1 MQPLLSFMDAV
12 LRGIGQVM
20 FQNNRYAGL
29 LFLAG
34 VGVQSW
40 HCAVA
45 MVLGTVVST
54 GAACVLGVERSALRD
69 GLYGFNGAL
78 VGVAAAVFF
87 QPTGGM
93 WAVLVAGAIASTV
106 VMSALSALLARWSI
120 AALTAPFVFTM
131 WVLLSAAPQ
140 FVGLAS
146 DGQVS
151 LPSAVASAGTLT
163 QSTWWEGTLHGIGQ
177 VFLQEN
183 WLTGALI
190 GGGLLVS
197 SRRAFLAAIFGAVS
211 ALVVAWA
218 LGAEEVA
225 LRAGLFSFNSVLVA
239 IALGSTFLPKG
250 ARFLAYAA
258 LATVLT
264 PLVHAAVASALTSH
278 GVPALTFSFVIV
290 TWAFLLARPRFS
302 VLRDRDEART

>member
-29 LFLAG
+29 LFSAG

-151 LPSAVASAGTLT
+151 LPSAVASAGD
-163 QSTWWEGTLHGIGQ
+163 SDAKH
-177 VFLQEN
+177 
-183 WLTGALI
+183 
-190 GGGLLVS
+190 LVGRYR
-197 SRRAFLAAIFGAVS
+197 SRN
-211 ALVVAWA
+211 
-218 LGAEEVA
+218 
-225 LRAGLFSFNSVLVA
+225 RAGL
-239 IALGSTFLPKG
+239 P
-250 ARFLAYAA
+250 ARKLADRCSHWRRLAGFLA
-258 LATVLT
+258 
-264 PLVHAAVASALTSH
+264 TS
-278 GVPALTFSFVIV
+278 VPRCHFRRRVGAGGCVGFG
-290 TWAFLLARPRFS
+290 RGRGRFAGWT
-302 VLRDRDEART
+302 LQFQ